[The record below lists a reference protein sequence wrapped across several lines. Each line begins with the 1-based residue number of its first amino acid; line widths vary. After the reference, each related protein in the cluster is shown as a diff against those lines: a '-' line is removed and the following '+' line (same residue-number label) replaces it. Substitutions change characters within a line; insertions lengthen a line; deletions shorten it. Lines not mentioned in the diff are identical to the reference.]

1 MKLVVVLEVS
11 GIDPQRVDPH
21 EVAEAA
27 LHPNDLWALADLRA
41 GGEAP
46 HPRFHFVRAEWA
58 DQAARGE
65 IGELLDEED
74 E

>member
-27 LHPNDLWALADLRA
+27 LHPNDLYALADLRA
-41 GGEAP
+41 FEAP
-46 HPRFHFVRAEWA
+46 HPRFQFVRAEWA
-58 DQAARGE
+58 DQAALGE
-65 IGELLDEED
+65 VGELLDEED